1 MEFIVE
7 TIYNQE
13 SITAMAKAMRKTVR
27 KKEIKNIS

>member
-1 MEFIVE
+1 MEFIIE

-27 KKEIKNIS
+27 KKIKVRV